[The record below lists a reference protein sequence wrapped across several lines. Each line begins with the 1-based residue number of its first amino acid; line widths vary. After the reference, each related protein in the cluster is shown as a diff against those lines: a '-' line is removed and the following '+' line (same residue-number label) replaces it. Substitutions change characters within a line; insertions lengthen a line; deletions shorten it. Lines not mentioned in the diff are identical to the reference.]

1 MLLGAQPCNSRRSVK
16 PMIPLL
22 GGCFNVRSLFV
33 YCPAIGTRR
42 ISAPCRSTGRVVR
55 RSRPPSKVGET
66 GWTRSF
72 GRLCL
77 GEGAPVVYTPCSRIS
92 RKIGQRGR
100 KQMSSAAHLTLGGVF
115 PADRGFL
122 AEVDPLA
129 APKKPCVGTSPHTSA
144 ANHRLRGPLWK
155 AAGVSCRRTEF
166 CDFLVCPEFPWKQ
179 RLLSGVVGLTRSI
192 GQTPRRAGEDVSPAP
207 AHKPFASALLP
218 LGRPRPSPDG

>member
-22 GGCFNVRSLFV
+22 GGCFNVRPLFV

-92 RKIGQRGR
+92 GKIGQRGR

-115 PADRGFL
+115 PADRGFF

-129 APKKPCVGTSPHTSA
+129 APKKPVSA
-144 ANHRLRGPLWK
+144 L
-155 AAGVSCRRTEF
+155 RRT
-166 CDFLVCPEFPWKQ
+166 P
-179 RLLSGVVGLTRSI
+179 
-192 GQTPRRAGEDVSPAP
+192 
-207 AHKPFASALLP
+207 LLP
-218 LGRPRPSPDG
+218 TTGCVDRSGKPLASHADALNSVTFLFVQSSLGNSVCFRASSV